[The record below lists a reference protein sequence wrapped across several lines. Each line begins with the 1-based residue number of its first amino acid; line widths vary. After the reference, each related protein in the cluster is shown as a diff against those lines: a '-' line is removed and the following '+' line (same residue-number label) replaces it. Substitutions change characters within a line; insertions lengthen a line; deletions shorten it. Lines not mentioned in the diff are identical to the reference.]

1 LTRYWPVVGAAAAG
15 WATFAIAYGPWHLIP
30 QSLQELGI
38 VVFGAAAGSCG
49 ALVTILH
56 PEERA

>member
-1 LTRYWPVVGAAAAG
+1 LIRYWSVLGAAAAG

-30 QSLQELGI
+30 QSLAELA
-38 VVFGAAAGSCG
+38 VVLFGAAAGSCG

-56 PEERA
+56 PRERA